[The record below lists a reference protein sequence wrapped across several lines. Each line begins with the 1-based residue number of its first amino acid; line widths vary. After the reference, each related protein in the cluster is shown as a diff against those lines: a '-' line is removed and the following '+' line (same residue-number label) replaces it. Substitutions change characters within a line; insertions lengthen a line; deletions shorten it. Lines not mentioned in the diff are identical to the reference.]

1 MKTFRVSISR
11 ATLIFHSPKMHSQT
25 SPYPFFDSET
35 FSVSLRP
42 CNVSCLSVPS
52 HGHCPMTPGPANF
65 HPQGSGFAHSLFFQL
80 SLISPLS
87 SVLCVL
93 SCSLSLELFPVLGTS
108 QEKLTHKMREIEERF
123 LSSLNSLDLRAAVVI
138 GACQVLAMPFHSHY
152 QHQSLESS

>member
-1 MKTFRVSISR
+1 MSYFIFTFSNKMKTFRVSFSR
-11 ATLIFHSPKMHSQT
+11 ATLT
-25 SPYPFFDSET
+25 STPHRCTHKNHLILFFDSET

-65 HPQGSGFAHSLFFQL
+65 HPQGSGFAHSLCLPTVPDFCSQ
-80 SLISPLS
+80 

-93 SCSLSLELFPVLGTS
+93 SCILSLELFPDLGTS

-123 LSSLNSLDLRAAVVI
+123 
-138 GACQVLAMPFHSHY
+138 P
-152 QHQSLESS
+152 